1 MLSTDL
7 EKLHDEIFAV
17 AQLGIPWTVENYG
30 CSREELEEW
39 RRFSIKLLQDLTEK
53 KKRDDLESTTIVEA
67 YRANVKLK
75 KLPMIKKG
83 TWAEWYTRW
92 NSESKF
98 IKDEWSRLKTI
109 QGCISEEEDIQAGK
123 QLTTTEALLS
133 YLTRT
138 WGTMDRPIPKLIL
151 ELQNLQKPK
160 DKRDSKYQTNLS
172 KIATTLVVVELEKAL
187 GRLECMVIEQIISSA
202 FPDEIVDT

>member
-1 MLSTDL
+1 MEYSGLLRT
-7 EKLHDEIFAV
+7 I
-17 AQLGIPWTVENYG
+17 N
-30 CSREELEEW
+30 EW

-75 KLPMIKKG
+75 KLPMIKKA

-92 NSESKF
+92 NSESRF

-109 QGCISEEEDIQAGK
+109 QGCLSEEEDISAGK

-133 YLTRT
+133 YLTRK
-138 WGTMDRPIPKLIL
+138 WGTMDRLIPKLIL

-160 DKRDSKYQTNLS
+160 DKCDSKYQTNLS
-172 KIATTLVVVELEKAL
+172 KIASTLVVVEQEKAL
-187 GRLECMVIEQIISSA
+187 GRLEYMVIEKIIPSA
-202 FPDEIVDT
+202 FPDEINEQ